1 MPAHHTA
8 LPSGMSHR
16 PEDLTRSRSANRPN
30 VNFGTPP
37 SRGSIETMQPADH
50 PFSDTSFSASLHD
63 LLPMDLSSRATPDST
78 STGTSSQHP
87 YPTQPLNAPN
97 PVHKVDSL
105 MFPSEDPFAYPN
117 QPMMELGF
125 PAKDAPASLAG
136 QGQDPQFFIPGTM
149 EEIDSQF
156 LGQPPPYMMQHQ
168 PGQPAMGM
176 QNNVYDPMMGMHMGS
191 QHHQAYQH
199 QAQHQNQHQQRQHP
213 AGQSLPQRRAR
224 THRQQERQIDQMFT
238 EQGMQ
243 PDWGSFFGSGRG
255 GFQGM

>member
-1 MPAHHTA
+1 M
-8 LPSGMSHR
+8 
-16 PEDLTRSRSANRPN
+16 RSRSSNLSG
-30 VNFGTPP
+30 VSFGTTT
-37 SRGSIETMQPADH
+37 SRSSIENMPSDH

-78 STGTSSQHP
+78 SSRGTSAQQQHP
-87 YPTQPLNAPN
+87 YPTQPLSAPN
-97 PVHKVDSL
+97 PVNKLDSL
-105 MFPSEDPFAYPN
+105 MFPSDDPFAYPN

-125 PAKDAPASLAG
+125 PAKAGETPTSLAG
-136 QGQDPQFFIPGTM
+136 QGQDPQYFIPGTM

-168 PGQPAMGM
+168 QGPPPVMGM
-176 QNNVYDPMMGMHMGS
+176 SSNMYEANPMMGMHMS
-191 QHHQAYQH
+191 PQ
-199 QAQHQNQHQQRQHP
+199 QHQQHAQHHHLPHHQRP
-213 AGQSLPQRRAR
+213 AGHSMPQRRAR
-224 THRQQERQIDQMFT
+224 AHRQHERQIDQMFT

>member
-1 MPAHHTA
+1 M
-8 LPSGMSHR
+8 
-16 PEDLTRSRSANRPN
+16 RSRSGNMPN
-30 VNFGTPP
+30 VTFGTPT
-37 SRGSIETMQPADH
+37 SRGSIESMQAAPEH
-50 PFSDTSFSASLHD
+50 PFADNSFSASLHD

-78 STGTSSQHP
+78 STGTSSQQHP
-87 YPTQPLNAPN
+87 YPPQPLNAHN
-97 PVHKVDSL
+97 PVNKLDSL

-125 PAKDAPASLAG
+125 PAKADGTPVTLAG
-136 QGQDPQFFIPGTM
+136 QGQDPQFYIPGTM

-156 LGQPPPYMMQHQ
+156 LGQPPPYMMPHQ
-168 PGQPAMGM
+168 QGQPVMGM
-176 QNNVYDPMMGMHMGS
+176 QSNVYDPNLMGMHMGPQHHHQS
-191 QHHQAYQH
+191 QHLHHQQ
-199 QAQHQNQHQQRQHP
+199 QQQQQHQNQHQQRQHP
-213 AGQSLPQRRAR
+213 TGTTLPQRRSR